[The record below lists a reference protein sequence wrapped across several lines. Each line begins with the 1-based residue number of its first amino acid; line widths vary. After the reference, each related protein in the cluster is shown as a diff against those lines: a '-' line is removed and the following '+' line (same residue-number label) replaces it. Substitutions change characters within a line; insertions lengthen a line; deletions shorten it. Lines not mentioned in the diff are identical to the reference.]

1 MYLIF
6 QIKDNLCYRTCSI
19 HFIKNPFDHMYL
31 VSNNHE
37 VVCPQI
43 LNTDRNLADGLSSIR
58 VEKNLGNGF
67 PWSVDLFH
75 SLKNL
80 FYWLSNYTYLLSN
93 IHVCIQSNFGA
104 AIKGKECLQNFKP
117 VLFPSRCWQ
126 ALWRSCR
133 STVVWRQW
141 HHPPSHD
148 LSLEKLVQKSHL

>member
-1 MYLIF
+1 
-6 QIKDNLCYRTCSI
+6 
-19 HFIKNPFDHMYL
+19 MYL

-93 IHVCIQSNFGA
+93 IHVCTVKFWSSNKRQRMPAEFQTCIIPVSLLASIMEIMQVDGRMAAMTSSTITWPVFGEA
-104 AIKGKECLQNFKP
+104 GTKVTPIIHSNKKIKN
-117 VLFPSRCWQ
+117 
-126 ALWRSCR
+126 
-133 STVVWRQW
+133 
-141 HHPPSHD
+141 
-148 LSLEKLVQKSHL
+148 